1 MGGENHM
8 TTDNHTQIKQ
18 LFQAIGETFSNL
30 DFDAW
35 LSHFTTPRTII
46 SKGNVFSSASTEET
60 RNMMMPVFQSLRQRG
75 FTHTRLD
82 KCHIKLL
89 GDTNAMAST
98 VWTRLD
104 GNGDVIE
111 TLGATYTLVLAD
123 DAWKVAV
130 VMSHRADVMAIP
142 DQSQDS

>member
-1 MGGENHM
+1 MGGESQM
-8 TTDNHTQIKQ
+8 STDNHAEIKQ
-18 LFQAIGETFSNL
+18 LFHAIGDTFSRL

-35 LSHFTTPRTII
+35 LALFTTPRTII
-46 SKGNVFSSASTEET
+46 SKGNVFSSASAEET
-60 RNMMMPVFQSLRQRG
+60 RNKMMPVFDSLRQRG

-89 GDTNAMAST
+89 GDTNAMVST

-104 GNGDVIE
+104 SNGDLIE
-111 TLGATYTLVLAD
+111 TLGATYTLVLTD
-123 DAWKVAV
+123 GAWKVAV

-142 DQSQDS
+142 AQDQLS

>member
-1 MGGENHM
+1 MI
-8 TTDNHTQIKQ
+8 TDNHKEIEN
-18 LFQAIGETFSNL
+18 LFHAIGETFSRL

-35 LSHFTTPRTII
+35 LALFTTPRTII
-46 SKGNVFSSASTEET
+46 SKGNIFSSASTEET
-60 RNMMMPVFQSLRQRG
+60 RNKMMPVFDSLRQRG

-89 GDTNAMAST
+89 GDTNAMVST

-104 GNGDVIE
+104 SHGDVIE
-111 TLGATYTLVLAD
+111 TLGATYTLVLTD

-142 DQSQDS
+142 DQGQDS

>member
-1 MGGENHM
+1 MI
-8 TTDNHTQIKQ
+8 TDNHKEIEN
-18 LFQAIGETFSNL
+18 LFHAIGETFSNL

-46 SKGNVFSSASTEET
+46 SRGNVFSSASTEET
-60 RNMMMPVFQSLRQRG
+60 RNKMMPVFESLRQRG

-82 KCHIKLL
+82 KCNIKLL
-89 GDTNAMAST
+89 GDTNAMVST

-104 GNGDVIE
+104 SNGDVIE
-111 TLGATYTLVLAD
+111 TLGATYTLVLTG

-130 VMSHRADVMAIP
+130 VMSHRPDVMAIP
-142 DQSQDS
+142 DQGQDS

>member
-1 MGGENHM
+1 MSK
-8 TTDNHTQIKQ
+8 DKHTEITHLMQS
-18 LFQAIGETFSNL
+18 IGETFSRL

-35 LSHFTTPRTII
+35 LALFTTPRTII
-46 SKGNVFSSASTEET
+46 SKGNVFSSTSAEET
-60 RNMMMPVFQSLRQRG
+60 RNKMMPVFDSLHQRG
-75 FTHTRLD
+75 FAHTRLD

-123 DAWKVAV
+123 GAWKVAV